1 MNKKRLSLVLGALA
15 AVGAGAVWLL
25 TFHVH
30 KFSRPFSVKRR
41 GKKISYVV
49 CLKCAK
55 EFRYNL
61 ETLEVLERIDVRTVD
76 IAGDSGAQ

>member
-1 MNKKRLSLVLGALA
+1 MNKKRLSLVIGALA
-15 AVGAGAVWLL
+15 AAAAGAVWLFS
-25 TFHVH
+25 FHVH

-55 EFRYNL
+55 EFRYDL
-61 ETLEVLERIDVRTVD
+61 QTLKVLERIDVNTVD